1 MNMFSKMKPFEH
13 AHNVNEKKN
22 KSPKRYILH
31 IANLLIKDSR
41 FDLKKRSLS
50 NAVTYFVN
58 GKNCMNKRRK

>member
-58 GKNCMNKRRK
+58 GKK